1 MADTVIDSTSPS
13 RGRDFGPGD
22 FVEVNGG
29 LEVFRHAWVAA
40 QIIRVEEMQGY
51 SRYLISYDS
60 NKDTPE
66 HWLACEEPGANIS
79 EAFDYPHG
87 GTIRPRPPKQLELA
101 LHEGDASLIP
111 FKEVGVNDT
120 VDAAIENAWWP
131 GRIVKVMAKQTLI
144 ELNDGTEVTMNM
156 SKLRRHV
163 DWTGD
168 DWSLPGHEITFTL
181 IVEEDSKV
189 TFRPYVG
196 EGLLSP
202 NRHMVTRLTK
212 DMTTQVPS
220 FARAL
225 VKRCLGPAGKLSFP
239 VMFMKQFIKGRE
251 GVATLEDDKG
261 AKWEVEWAAW
271 EQSGR
276 RLALT
281 RGWPEFAESHR
292 AQIGDVLLIEILSR
306 DHFKVRFIN
315 SKLRRAIRS
324 RSRSKQAKRN
334 NRALPE
340 KSRSDDDRK
349 VKKTYGDMY
358 ASKKLNGASQPQ
370 RFEGGGE
377 KSPSQSTQ
385 TASTTLE
392 ESSASDKT
400 LYEQGGKSGKEDDF
414 EEWDLQRSSGYPSWR
429 SLSQG
434 HGSASEMTS
443 LSSISRVRTNVRK
456 HSIRGGQ
463 CPLPRASV
471 ANGGQQT
478 LSSPVRPPKS
488 GSALPSKGPIS
499 ARSRF
504 HQGVTRANS
513 STVVYCQSTKS
524 KCSQYCV
531 QGHQFCLWH
540 ILEDPLAPYKQCDY
554 IEASSKDR
562 CRFPVNLQ
570 IQDNRFCQMHN
581 NNHGFTLSPQTLK
594 KQQGVERPPIGEFTL
609 LVLAATVANDVEVKE
624 PPKIVRTVEANNYIQ
639 VRSISN
645 DPKQVAI
652 DIRKKSSTA
661 VLTVST
667 KSAKANGPGFV
678 NSSGDKCC
686 FVEEQLLGRS
696 CSTDGIVGEVGALST
711 FGQIRKEDL
720 NGTLNISKRL
730 KSDHTGFPGSTPDKN
745 GLVCQRIAA
754 NAEQISAVK
763 GRSPLT
769 GPGLS
774 EVLTMIPGGA
784 NSSSKSAI
792 DGALP
797 ISKKPT
803 MGIEKVCRSN
813 PLFAQSS
820 AVKRKSTLNNILCPI
835 DIGQMDFSRVGLN
848 CVPSRLSASSAS
860 TGPKETV
867 VKSPLWFFRSVDLG
881 EMDPTRMGLK
891 CSFGETKAASR
902 LTMPKRKQKEDTA
915 GPEASSDK
923 LPGKRRFFSQ
933 YVGVRKRPWGAYGAE
948 IRTPEGRRLWL
959 GTFTTEEAAAR
970 AYDHA
975 ARLYRGEGAMTNFNS
990 VGYPVEPVD
999 EKSGLKEAPKKR
1011 RSSNNKRK
1019 DDESASSPVGE
1030 GKRPKVQKAE
1040 AQSAGSG
1047 TPPTENFVHIEASEA
1062 GKFGNFL
1069 IDQGNQNSEGGTSD
1083 TSLAAQ
1089 QEKEGITSLQTPEG
1103 LSSVGCAHVPSAVE
1117 DVEASRSAAGDRGV
1131 TVQTVENEQKKE
1143 TKIKIGED
1151 AEITEEHTDTSK
1163 ILELPEDGYQAT
1175 EHDMQVDSV
1184 HAGSCGGNTVSRPN
1198 RQKKFKRIST
1208 TVVHDSDSSSDN
1220 SSDEQKEC
1228 EEMSVKEEDATLSG
1242 EESPQSGS
1250 SRLELTEEEGVQA
1263 KMQGDIH
1270 EEITRKGKA
1279 KDLAQWFTKQRLG
1292 PGKGSK
1298 ENSQCKTIKDDFSE
1312 VPEKE
1317 TSLGKSNKAPSSHME
1332 KMQPR
1337 KEEGRG
1343 PEKDKVSTEG
1353 KRVVTA
1359 DQPPVQKSSKES
1371 KSSIK
1376 VAGSKSVP
1384 PESSVPS
1391 SKTVTRKAVPSLLE
1405 SEKDLT
1411 ATKTATKKGSSS
1423 ASRSNKKPSPASGEA
1438 AKAQQEGGETHQP
1451 VKRAP
1456 RGDFLSRIGAD
1467 CYIESE
1473 YARVYKTTSKR
1484 RAMLDKSGTNQAAAA
1499 AAAAAA
1505 ASDKDSTEQSK
1516 GSSQRSAPHQA
1527 KGNPSTTDVSTPSKL
1542 KKDELADGDSI
1553 HNEDDDNTKS
1563 EGGNSSGTKSK
1574 RKEADNSGVTNHSKS
1589 GKKKLLERTS
1599 YLGVQSTPSGR
1610 YKAKIYL
1617 PKVKKHLYV
1626 GMYDSA
1632 EVAARAYDEVAFTK
1646 RGECVRLNF
1655 PEEVPL
1661 LRARL
1666 KEAANEEAVKPKK
1679 EEVSLKKSLIQ
1690 RTNFGSYHA
1699 MLYDPG
1705 VKKYRFLGDFTSV
1718 KEATRACDA
1727 AFSSQWDDAAA
1738 DPPDEDDDSD
1748 NEKLNTFPEK
1758 RPRISY
1764 GGGSPRSTTRSLRSN
1779 EASSP
1784 HDGSESA
1791 KQDDLKKPKQAEYK
1805 GVYCSGSK
1813 FQAIY
1818 YNPENKKPTYI
1829 GTYLTAPEAAYAY
1842 DQIAYERFG
1851 ESAVLNFSMDEF
1863 PDQVENGDVY
1873 SRQGLDTNRN
1883 GELNTLA
1890 SSALKRE
1897 GTDSVEV
1904 DAIATDFLKDLGM
1917 RKSLRRGKDHKSSL
1931 ASGSIQGSHDGGS
1944 KASGE
1949 KRRMSVRVD
1958 PESARDSTCGDDE
1971 EADQRESADTDSL
1984 PCMKTHWCLETEE
1997 SGKKI
2002 NASYHNPVQK
2012 KSYSLGAFDSLEEAA
2027 VAFEEKVNEE
2037 LQVSRAIVSA
2047 AEVRKVSGKQIIES
2061 KVTEPALLD
2070 SHLSTYEHD
2079 GTSSLTLQNTGA
2091 SSGGEGPGAALD
2103 LDTGDDAPE
2112 VALTM
2117 LSWASSKVAPLAAGD
2132 GKKVRKLNRPLDQG
2146 TPDDLALALD
2156 RRPAV
2161 LGVKAPEKTWLSL

>member
-40 QIIRVEEMQGY
+40 QIIRVEEMQGF

-60 NKDTPE
+60 YKDTLE
-66 HWLACEEPGANIS
+66 HWLACEEPDANIS

-87 GTIRPRPPKQLELA
+87 GTIRPKPPKQLELA
-101 LHEGDASLIP
+101 LHEGDTSLIP
-111 FKEVGVNDT
+111 FKEVCVNDT

-144 ELNDGTEVTMNM
+144 ALNDGREVTMNM

-212 DMTTQVPS
+212 NMTTHVPS

-251 GVATLEDDKG
+251 GVATLEDAKG

-324 RSRSKQAKRN
+324 RSHSKQAKCK
-334 NRALPE
+334 NRARPE

-349 VKKTYGDMY
+349 VKKTYGDTY
-358 ASKKLNGASQPQ
+358 SSKKLNGASQPL

-377 KSPSQSTQ
+377 KTPSQSTQ

-443 LSSISRVRTNVRK
+443 LSSISRARTNFRK

-463 CPLPRASV
+463 CPLPWASV
-471 ANGGQQT
+471 TNGAQQT

-488 GSALPSKGPIS
+488 GSALPSKSPIS
-499 ARSRF
+499 GRTRF
-504 HQGVTRANS
+504 HQVVSRPNS

-540 ILEDPLAPYKQCDY
+540 ILEDPHAPYKQCDY
-554 IEASSKDR
+554 VEASSKDR

-570 IQDNRFCQMHN
+570 IEDNRYCQMHN

-645 DPKQVAI
+645 DPKQVAM
-652 DIRKKSSTA
+652 DIRKNSSTA
-661 VLTVST
+661 VITVSS
-667 KSAKANGPGFV
+667 KCAKANGPGFV
-678 NSSGDKCC
+678 NSSGDKCRV
-686 FVEEQLLGRS
+686 VEEQFLGRS
-696 CSTDGIVGEVGALST
+696 CSTDEIIGELGALST

-730 KSDHTGFPGSTPDKN
+730 KSDHTGLPGSTLDKN
-745 GLVCQRIAA
+745 GLVCQRTAA
-754 NAEQISAVK
+754 NAEQISASK
-763 GRSPLT
+763 GRSPST
-769 GPGLS
+769 GAGLS
-774 EVLTMIPGGA
+774 EVLTLIPGGA
-784 NSSSKSAI
+784 TSSSKSAI

-797 ISKKPT
+797 LSKKPI

-820 AVKRKSTLNNILCPI
+820 AVKKKSTLNNILCPI

-848 CVPSRLSASSAS
+848 CVPSRLSASSAI

-891 CSFGETKAASR
+891 CSFGETKAASK
-902 LTMPKRKQKEDTA
+902 LTMPKRKQKEDTV

-1047 TPPTENFVHIEASEA
+1047 TPPTENFVHTEASEA

-1069 IDQGNQNSEGGTSD
+1069 VDQGNQNSEGGTSD

-1103 LSSVGCAHVPSAVE
+1103 LSSAGCAHVPSTGE
-1117 DVEASRSAAGDRGV
+1117 DFEASRSAAGDRGV
-1131 TVQTVENEQKKE
+1131 QTVDSEQMKE
-1143 TKIKIGED
+1143 TKAKIGEEAD
-1151 AEITEEHTDTSK
+1151 LIVEHTDTSK
-1163 ILELPEDGYQAT
+1163 IAELPEDGYQAT
-1175 EHDMQVDSV
+1175 EHDMQVDSI
-1184 HAGSCGGNTVSRPN
+1184 HAGSCGGNTVSRPS

-1208 TVVHDSDSSSDN
+1208 TVVHDSDSSSGN
-1220 SSDEQKEC
+1220 SSDERKEC
-1228 EEMSVKEEDATLSG
+1228 EETSVKEEDATLSG

-1317 TSLGKSNKAPSSHME
+1317 TSLGKSNKAPSSQME

-1343 PEKDKVSTEG
+1343 PEKNKVSTEG
-1353 KRVVTA
+1353 KRAVSA

-1384 PESSVPS
+1384 PESSLPS
-1391 SKTVTRKAVPSLLE
+1391 SKIVTKKAVPSVLE
-1405 SEKDLT
+1405 SEKELT
-1411 ATKTATKKGSSS
+1411 TTKIATKKGSSS
-1423 ASRSNKKPSPASGEA
+1423 ANRSSKKPSPASGEA
-1438 AKAQQEGGETHQP
+1438 TKAQQDGGETHQP

-1527 KGNPSTTDVSTPSKL
+1527 KGNPSATDVSTPSKH
-1542 KKDELADGDSI
+1542 KKDEIADGDSI
-1553 HNEDDDNTKS
+1553 HNEDDDTTRS
-1563 EGGNSSGTKSK
+1563 SGGNSSGAKSK

-1666 KEAANEEAVKPKK
+1666 KEATNEDAVKSKK
-1679 EEVSLKKSLIQ
+1679 NEVPLKKSLIQ

-1718 KEATRACDA
+1718 KEATKACDA
-1727 AFSSQWDDAAA
+1727 AFSSQWDDASA
-1738 DPPDEDDDSD
+1738 DPPDEEEDSD
-1748 NEKLNTFPEK
+1748 NEKLNTFSEK
-1758 RPRISY
+1758 RPRTSY

-1779 EASSP
+1779 ETSSP
-1784 HDGSESA
+1784 HDASESA
-1791 KQDDLKKPKQAEYK
+1791 KQHDSKKPKQSEFK

-1863 PDQVENGDVY
+1863 PDQVDNGDVY
-1873 SRQGLDTNRN
+1873 SRQGSDTNRI

-1917 RKSLRRGKDHKSSL
+1917 RKSLRRGKDLKSNL

-1944 KASGE
+1944 KGSGE
-1949 KRRMSVRVD
+1949 KRRMSVRED
-1958 PESARDSTCGDDE
+1958 AESARDSTGGDDE
-1971 EADQRESADTDSL
+1971 EADQRESSDTDNL
-1984 PCMKTHWCLETEE
+1984 PCTKTHWCLETEE

-2002 NASYHNPVQK
+2002 HASYHNPVQK
-2012 KSYSLGAFDSLEEAA
+2012 KSYSLGAFDSFEKAA
-2027 VAFEEKVNEE
+2027 LAFEEKVNEE
-2037 LQVSRAIVSA
+2037 LQLSRAIVSA
-2047 AEVRKVSGKQIIES
+2047 AEVRKASGKQTIES

-2070 SHLSTYEHD
+2070 SHFSTYEHD

-2117 LSWASSKVAPLAAGD
+2117 LSWASSKVAPLAAID

-2146 TPDDLALALD
+2146 APDDLALALD